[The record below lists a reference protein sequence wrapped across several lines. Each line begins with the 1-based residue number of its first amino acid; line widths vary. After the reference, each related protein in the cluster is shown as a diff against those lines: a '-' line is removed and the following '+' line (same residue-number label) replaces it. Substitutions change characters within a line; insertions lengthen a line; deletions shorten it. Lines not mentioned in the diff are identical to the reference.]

1 MLQTIVNHKFN
12 KLIVKTY
19 HRTHKLIAKTYCK
32 FNIRNNSTCI
42 EITLRQINASQSNT
56 QIQKKTK

>member
-1 MLQTIVNHKFN
+1 MVNHKVN
-12 KLIVKTY
+12 KLIVKKY

-32 FNIRNNSTCI
+32 FNILNNSTCI
-42 EITLRQINASQSNT
+42 EITLRQINSSQSNT